1 MENSEYVS
9 KTKNLELEQND
20 ALVNFNMATLFTNI
34 PVDEAIF
41 VAWKVLEVDEVFV
54 DLPFLSVDAIMDLL
68 GLCL

>member
-1 MENSEYVS
+1 
-9 KTKNLELEQND
+9 
-20 ALVNFNMATLFTNI
+20 LVNFNMATLFTNI